1 MKQWITNAY
10 LCHMDT
16 VIDYDDIV
24 FLPHQL
30 GTVCKPTYI
39 PGESY
44 QNTLLGELNH
54 EMRRSYR
61 SGVLAKILPQS
72 RLLDWQEEVERE
84 GHAHHRVSGTMTRNM
99 SFLAELRAKYRDT
112 MLRKKIEPSWMPTL
126 PKKIRA
132 DIRSHWHAVDYEDPE
147 VITPFLPFSDVRYIV
162 REGGVCTES
171 IRACGLY
178 RLGHIRQLG
187 NLHDPAVFEE
197 GFAALAQR
205 FNHSRYLHVHDVS
218 ALATLM
224 GLNNGIE
231 HRLLTHLRI
240 AALIHDALTPAHG
253 DGTKAIDPEAFDED
267 AFIAT
272 LLTGPEWEA
281 FRARNGMSKSLL
293 VDIVQHRHALGVILD
308 YADRIA
314 YVARDLDAYLSRYG
328 KYARVNATREYQM
341 LSAIVKR
348 DPAICSLWD
357 MIRLDGNGIVYCD
370 DPVKLERFL
379 TARILMFRGL
389 YYNPHAR
396 FMEYFVSRAI
406 TGELYRKGI
415 VTHEELLR
423 MGDMELDGIIGK
435 ALGDPYPMGFLVD
448 FSEAHL
454 KRFNTRDEAVAFE
467 IELKKQGIA
476 ITLLDD
482 VDRKIRSGAGYRVR
496 NTRGVIAPF
505 RELYPHQTAALE
517 RLCIIPKPFAVYW
530 LENNE
535 MTDRVREL
543 MEMST

>member
-1 MKQWITNAY
+1 
-10 LCHMDT
+10 MDSI
-16 VIDYDDIV
+16 IDYDDIV

-30 GTVCKPTYI
+30 GMVCTYTYI
-39 PGESY
+39 PGESH
-44 QNTLLGELNH
+44 QNILLGELNH
-54 EMRRSYR
+54 EVRRSYR
-61 SGVLAKILPQS
+61 SGVLAKILPGS
-72 RLLDWQEEVERE
+72 RLLDWQETVEQER
-84 GHAHHRVSGTMTRNM
+84 HAHHRVAGTMTRNM
-99 SFLAELRAKYRDT
+99 NFLAELRAKYRAT
-112 MLRKKIEPSWMPTL
+112 MLIKKKEPSWMPTL

-147 VITPFLPFSDVRYIV
+147 VIVLYMPFSDVRYLV
-162 REGGVCTES
+162 RDGGVCTES

-187 NLHDPAVFEE
+187 NLHDPTVFEG
-197 GFAALAQR
+197 GFAAMGQR
-205 FNHSRYLHVHDVS
+205 FNHTRYQHVHDVS

-231 HRLLTHLRI
+231 HRLLKHLRI

-253 DGTKAIDPEAFDED
+253 DGTKAINQAGFDED

-272 LLTGPEWEA
+272 LLTGSEWEA

-293 VDIVQHRHALGVILD
+293 VDIVQHRHKLGVILD

-328 KYARVNATREYQM
+328 KYGRVNTTREYQM
-341 LSAIVKR
+341 LLDIINR

-357 MIRLDGNGIVYCD
+357 TIRLDGTGVVYCD
-370 DPVKLERFL
+370 DPAKLERFL

-415 VTHEELLR
+415 VTHKELLR
-423 MGDMELDGIIGK
+423 MGDMELDGIIGM
-435 ALGDPYPMGFLVD
+435 ALGDPHVMGFPND
-448 FSEAHL
+448 FGEAHL
-454 KRFNTRDEAVAFE
+454 KRFNTHDEAVAYE
-467 IELKKQGIA
+467 AELKKQGIA

-482 VDRKIRSGAGYRVR
+482 IDRKIRSGAGYRVR

-517 RLCIIPKPFAVYW
+517 RLCIIPKPIAVYW

-535 MTDRVREL
+535 MTDHIREL